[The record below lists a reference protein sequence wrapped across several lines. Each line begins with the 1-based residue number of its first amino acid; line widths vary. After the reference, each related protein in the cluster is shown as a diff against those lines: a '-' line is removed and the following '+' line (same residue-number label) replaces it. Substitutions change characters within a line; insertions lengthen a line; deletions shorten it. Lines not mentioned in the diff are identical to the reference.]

1 MAILLLKKAALLRVD
16 IQREAIDAG
25 FTLRDGTAFNVL
37 FEVCVSD
44 VGKSGTVFGPE
55 IRERH
60 EDRSDYCHRPGI
72 DVCSHCV
79 RYGIRFGGR

>member
-37 FEVCVSD
+37 FEGVR
-44 VGKSGTVFGPE
+44 VGRQQKWDSF
-55 IRERH
+55 RA
-60 EDRSDYCHRPGI
+60 
-72 DVCSHCV
+72 
-79 RYGIRFGGR
+79 